1 MILSD
6 DSFTLPADVCHICPN
21 DLWEIG
27 FTGRYGRAYLLSHL
41 ETPRITLSKPIP
53 RPLVT
58 GMHTVA
64 DISCALCTTVLGWKY
79 VDAEEEDQRYKIG
92 KYILERERVVK
103 VNHWDGGKGI
113 ENIEVE
119 RKGEIKGEEDIEV
132 DTQDEN
138 ELEDLFLGVWTKETA
153 LRRRKLKEER
163 RLGKG
168 S

>member
-1 MILSD
+1 M
-6 DSFTLPADVCHICPN
+6 
-21 DLWEIG
+21 
-27 FTGRYGRAYLLSHL
+27 GRHGRAYLLSHL
-41 ETPRITLSKPIP
+41 ETPRIILKKPIS

-58 GMHTVA
+58 GMHTVS
-64 DISCALCTTVLGWKY
+64 DISCTLCATILGWKY
-79 VDAEEEDQRYKIG
+79 VNAEEEDQKYKIG

-103 VNHWDGGKGI
+103 VNQWDGGHG
-113 ENIEVE
+113 ESV
-119 RKGEIKGEEDIEV
+119 GEIKLQQKKEKEGEDDIEV
-132 DTQDEN
+132 DSQDED

>member
-1 MILSD
+1 M
-6 DSFTLPADVCHICPN
+6 
-21 DLWEIG
+21 
-27 FTGRYGRAYLLSHL
+27 GRHGRAYLLSHL
-41 ETPRITLSKPIP
+41 ETPRIILKKPIS

-58 GMHTVA
+58 GMHTVS
-64 DISCALCTTVLGWKY
+64 DISCALCTTILGWKY
-79 VDAEEEDQRYKIG
+79 VNAEEEDQKYKIG

-103 VNHWDGGKGI
+103 VNQWDGG
-113 ENIEVE
+113 EDVD
-119 RKGEIKGEEDIEV
+119 EIKLQRKRKENEGEGDIEV
-132 DTQDEN
+132 DSQDED